1 MSELTLNKPAP
12 KFTLETEKGEIN
24 NHSFEGKFLVLYFY
38 PKDDTPGCTIEA
50 QEFSAD
56 LKEFKKL
63 GAEILGVSKDSIE
76 SHQKFCKKYSLDI
89 TLASDAEGKTIESYG
104 SWVEKNMYGKKY
116 MGIQRDTFLIDK
128 KGILKHIWRKVKPEG
143 HSKEV
148 LEAIKKL

>member
-89 TLASDAEGKTIESYG
+89 TLASDA
-104 SWVEKNMYGKKY
+104 
-116 MGIQRDTFLIDK
+116 
-128 KGILKHIWRKVKPEG
+128 
-143 HSKEV
+143 
-148 LEAIKKL
+148 